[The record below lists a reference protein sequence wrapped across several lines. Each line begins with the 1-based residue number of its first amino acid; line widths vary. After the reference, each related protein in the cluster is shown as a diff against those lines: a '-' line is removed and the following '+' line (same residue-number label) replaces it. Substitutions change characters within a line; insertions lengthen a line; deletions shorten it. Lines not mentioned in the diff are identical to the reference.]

1 MSYFFDVYGPY
12 EIDRHEREIRRA
24 GQSMWDH
31 AEEQA
36 EGLAR
41 AWGCYM
47 FCIDNGQSAMRYYVG
62 KTTAQGGFRDEVFAD
77 HKLRLFNDISEY
89 KGKRSMLLFPLLTG
103 DEGHFSK
110 NASSKPVV
118 EWLERMLI
126 GLALDRNVD
135 LLNLRDTKLLRSVT
149 VRGVIGEK
157 AKGRPYQEVQYARRA
172 LGIG

>member
-12 EIDRHEREIRRA
+12 EIDRADRLIARK

-47 FCIDNGQSAMRYYVG
+47 FCIENGQSVMPYYVG

-77 HKLRLFNDISEY
+77 HKLDVYNWVEEY
-89 KGKRSMLLFPLLTG
+89 RGKRSMLLFPLLTEESG
-103 DEGHFSK
+103 RFSK

-126 GLALDRNVD
+126 GLALERNAD
-135 LLNLRDTKLLRSVT
+135 LLNLKDTKLLRSVT

>member
-1 MSYFFDVYGPY
+1 MSYFFDVYGPF
-12 EIDRHEREIRRA
+12 EIDRHDREVRRA
-24 GQSMWDH
+24 GQSMWDA
-31 AEEQA
+31 AEAQA

-47 FCIDNGQSAMRYYVG
+47 FCIENGQNAVPYYVG

-77 HKLRLFNDISEY
+77 HKLELYNQIADF
-89 KGKRSMLLFPLLTG
+89 KGKRSMLLFPLMTG
-103 DEGHFSK
+103 DTSRFSK
-110 NASSKPVV
+110 NSASKVVV

-126 GLALDRNVD
+126 GLALDRNAD

-157 AKGRPYQEVQYARRA
+157 AKGRPYGEVQYARRA
-172 LGIG
+172 